1 VSQLLLIP
9 ESRRTFCLVPEED
22 DIMRHFYRSYRSFK
36 TFPCGWKRYAFAG
49 YTAPR
54 DEPAAQQ
61 QANFH
66 ESRHRHGHR
75 GGSFGARRP
84 LRYLS
89 YRLDL
94 DERQQR
100 ALAAILERLKIDREQ
115 ARLDEQK
122 TVSEVA
128 TMVTGDTISVD
139 GFQQALAPRV
149 NSARNLQTAIAKAMQ
164 ELTDLLDADQ
174 REELAHL
181 LRSGAFRI

>member
-1 VSQLLLIP
+1 
-9 ESRRTFCLVPEED
+9 
-22 DIMRHFYRSYRSFK
+22 MRHFYRSHRSFR
-36 TFPCGWKRYAFAG
+36 TFPCGWQRYAAAG
-49 YTAPR
+49 GSMETSDSPNY
-54 DEPAAQQ
+54 Q
-61 QANFH
+61 

-100 ALAAILERLKIDREQ
+100 QVAAILERVKMEREQ
-115 ARLDEQK
+115 AKLDEKK
-122 TVSEVA
+122 TVSELA
-128 TMVTGDTISVD
+128 GMVTGETVSVD

-149 NSARNLQTAIAKAMQ
+149 DSARNLQTALAKALQ
-164 ELTDLLDADQ
+164 EMVDLLDTDQ

-181 LRSGAFRI
+181 LRSGAFRV

>member
-1 VSQLLLIP
+1 
-9 ESRRTFCLVPEED
+9 
-22 DIMRHFYRSYRSFK
+22 MRHFYRSYRSFK
-36 TFPCGWKRYAFAG
+36 AFPCGWRRYAVAG
-49 YTAPR
+49 YSAPT
-54 DEPAAQQ
+54 DDPGAEPSYQ
-61 QANFH
+61 

-100 ALAAILERLKIDREQ
+100 TLAAILERLKIDREQ

-139 GFQQALAPRV
+139 VFQQALAPRV
-149 NSARNLQTAIAKAMQ
+149 DSARNLQTAIAKAMQ

>member
-1 VSQLLLIP
+1 
-9 ESRRTFCLVPEED
+9 
-22 DIMRHFYRSYRSFK
+22 MRHFYRSHRSFR
-36 TFPCGWKRYAFAG
+36 TFPCSWQRYATAG
-49 YTAPR
+49 GSMETDDSPSY
-54 DEPAAQQ
+54 Q
-61 QANFH
+61 

-100 ALAAILERLKIDREQ
+100 QVAGILERVKVEREQ
-115 ARLDEQK
+115 AKLDEKK
-122 TVSEVA
+122 TVSQLASV
-128 TMVTGDTISVD
+128 VTGETVSVD

-149 NSARNLQTAIAKAMQ
+149 ESARNLQTALAKALQ
-164 ELTDLLDADQ
+164 ELVDLLDSDQ

-181 LRSGAFRI
+181 MRSGAFQV